1 MLFLYKTKR
10 VEPVDCPDD
19 VASYIHRVG
28 PTTRYD
34 SKGRSV
40 LFFLPFEMKM
50 LERLQ
55 EKKIPVEFDKPNSKR
70 LQFVSGLLA
79 AHVRK
84 THTTAAFGPTSL
96 QNKTKVKSIYKQKV
110 KEIFLCEKASH

>member
-1 MLFLYKTKR
+1 MLKLVGR
-10 VEPVDCPDD
+10 VDCPDD

-28 PTTRYD
+28 PTARYD

-55 EKKIPVEFDKPNSKR
+55 EKKIHVEFDKPNTKR

-79 AHVRK
+79 APVRK
-84 THTTAAFGPTSL
+84 THTAAAFGPTNL
-96 QNKTKVKSIYKQKV
+96 QNKSKVNLQTKR
-110 KEIFLCEKASH
+110 